1 MKIGYSIVTL
11 SKNGKSYKEYIHRLV
26 AKTFLS
32 NPLNKEYVNHKDGN
46 KQNNCVSNLEW
57 CTPSENNYHAF
68 QTGLKKTTDKQRKQ
82 SIENGK
88 LYCSKK
94 IIQYDLNNN
103 FIKEWESISEASR
116 NLNLNRGDI
125 GTCCRKKKGTV
136 GGYIW
141 KFKED
146 K

>member
-94 IIQYDLNNN
+94 NN
-103 FIKEWESISEASR
+103 SI
-116 NLNLNRGDI
+116 
-125 GTCCRKKKGTV
+125 
-136 GGYIW
+136 
-141 KFKED
+141 
-146 K
+146 